1 MPQQRTVTPGYAVVF
16 PNREKASSK
25 VMKSIVA
32 LILLVS
38 VGLLLIVTIGG
49 WSQLEG
55 MKPLNFFWCIAYVV
69 TAFYIW
75 ARWARGMLP
84 IAAGLAIL
92 LLMIALVAGLGLSGT
107 SWFDRSHAG
116 FARAQSLF
124 GGNGLSADTLG
135 TITLLLIPVQL
146 LLIICAMRAFAQGWN
161 VEQEVPI
168 DEARRRGYDPPDTPP
183 RTPPDATTREPAPA

>member
-1 MPQQRTVTPGYAVVF
+1 MAQHRTVTPGYTVIY
-16 PNREKASSK
+16 PNREKATSK
-25 VMKSIVA
+25 VMKAVVT

-38 VGLLLIVTIGG
+38 VGLLVIVTVGG

-55 MKPLNFFWCIAYVV
+55 MKPINFIWCIAYLII
-69 TAFYIW
+69 AFYIF

-92 LLMIALVAGLGLSGT
+92 LLMVALVAGLGLSGT

-116 FARAQSLF
+116 FAQAQSLF
-124 GGNGLSADTLG
+124 GGTGLSAKTLG
-135 TITLLLIPVQL
+135 TVTLLIVPVQV
-146 LLIICAMRAFAQGWN
+146 LLILFALRAFAQGWN

-168 DEARRRGYDPPDTPP
+168 AEARKRGYKPPEQP
-183 RTPPDATTREPAPA
+183 RSGKPATA

>member
-1 MPQQRTVTPGYAVVF
+1 MAQHRTVSPGYTVVF

-25 VMKSIVA
+25 AMKALVT

-55 MKPLNFFWCIAYVV
+55 MKPLNFFWCIAYLLL
-69 TAFYIW
+69 AFYIFL
-75 ARWARGMLP
+75 RWSRGALP
-84 IAAGLAIL
+84 IAAGLAVL
-92 LLMIALVAGLGLSGT
+92 LLMVALVAGLGLSGT
-107 SWFDRSHAG
+107 SWFDRKHAG
-116 FARAQSLF
+116 FAQAQSLF

-146 LLIICAMRAFAQGWN
+146 LLIVVAMRAFAQGWN

-168 DEARRRGYDPPDTPP
+168 EEARGRGYDPPPDASPPP
-183 RTPPDATTREPAPA
+183 RQPA

>member
-1 MPQQRTVTPGYAVVF
+1 MATTRTVTPGYAVVF
-16 PNREKASSK
+16 PNREKAASK
-25 VMKSIVA
+25 AMKAVVA
-32 LILLVS
+32 LILLIS

-55 MKPLNFFWCIAYVV
+55 MKPLNFVWCIAYLVI
-69 TAFYIW
+69 AFYVF

-84 IAAGLAIL
+84 IAAGLAVL

-116 FARAQSLF
+116 FAHAQSLF
-124 GGNGLSADTLG
+124 GGLGLSADALG
-135 TITLLLIPVQL
+135 TVTLLIVPVQA
-146 LLIICAMRAFAQGWN
+146 LLILVAMRAFAQGWN

-168 DEARRRGYDPPDTPP
+168 DEARSRGYNPPDP
-183 RTPPDATTREPAPA
+183 RTGTPATA